1 MSMRLIQLI
10 NSENERR
17 IYQVDGDRLLL
28 IDLHTSVYG
37 LAQAALAAESTLA
50 ETITNFLTTE
60 ELAYDEIYEGRSA
73 WRILPPID
81 HPGEATRCLVSGTGL
96 THKGSAENR
105 QAMHAAGAAVT
116 DSMRMF
122 QWGLEGGRPAPGQIG
137 VSPEWFYK
145 GPGTI
150 LRAHSERL
158 EVPAYAEDGGEEG
171 EIAGVYLIDA
181 AGTPR
186 RLGMTVGNEFS
197 DHRFEKKNY
206 LYLAA
211 SKLRTCAIGPEL
223 VVDPDY
229 TSVAGQVTIERD
241 GQVFWAKQIQTGDV
255 AMSHSLENMEHH
267 HFKHDAHR
275 RPGDLHIHF
284 FGAAALSFGE
294 GIEVRDGD
302 IMQVSFTGFGRPL
315 RNPVNI
321 DRSAE
326 AQVRALPL

>member
-1 MSMRLIQLI
+1 MRLIQLI
-10 NSENERR
+10 NSDGERRVCLVEEARLRLIGEHSSVYALAQGALENEA
-17 IYQVDGDRLLL
+17 
-28 IDLHTSVYG
+28 T
-37 LAQAALAAESTLA
+37 LAATV
-50 ETITNFLTTE
+50 NRYLTSE
-60 ELAYDEIYEGRSA
+60 ELDYDEIYQGRSS

-81 HPGEATRCLVSGTGL
+81 HPDEPARCMVSGTGL
-96 THKGSAENR
+96 THKGSAANR
-105 QAMHAAGAAVT
+105 QAMHAADAAPT

-122 QWGLEGGRPAPGQIG
+122 QWGLEGGRPAPGQVG

-150 LRAHSERL
+150 LRAHGEPL

-171 EIAGVYLIDA
+171 ELAGVYLIDA
-181 AGTPR
+181 AGAPR
-186 RLGMTVGNEFS
+186 RLGMTIGNEFS

-229 TSVAGQVTIERD
+229 SSVPGEVSIERD
-241 GQVFWAKQIQTGDV
+241 GVTMWSKAILTGDA
-255 AMSHSLENMEHH
+255 AMSHSLANMEHH

-284 FGAAALSFGE
+284 FGAAALSFGDGVE
-294 GIEVRDGD
+294 LNDGD
-302 IMQVSFTGFGRPL
+302 VMQVSFAGFGRPL
-315 RNPVNI
+315 RNPVRI
-321 DRSAE
+321 SRSE
-326 AQVRALPL
+326 ETLVGVSAL

>member
-1 MSMRLIQLI
+1 MRLIQMT
-10 NSENERR
+10 NS
-17 IYQVDGDRLLL
+17 QGDRRVCLVEDDRLRL
-28 IDLHTSVYG
+28 IGGQASVYA
-37 LAQAALAAESTLA
+37 LAQTALAAGMTLPA
-50 ETITNFLTTE
+50 TVNRYLTSD

-81 HPGEATRCLVSGTGL
+81 HPDEPARCLISGTGL
-96 THKGSAENR
+96 THKGSADDR
-105 QAMHAAGAAVT
+105 QAMHAAGAAPT

-122 QWGLEGGRPAPGQIG
+122 QWGLEGGRPAPGHVG

-150 LRAHSERL
+150 LRAHGEQL
-158 EVPAYAEDGGEEG
+158 EVPSYAEDGGEEG
-171 EIAGVYLIDA
+171 ELAGVYLIDA
-181 AGTPR
+181 AGVPR

-229 TSVAGQVTIERD
+229 ASVPGEVAIERH
-241 GQVFWAKQIQTGDV
+241 GETIWSKPILTGDA

-275 RPGDLHIHF
+275 RPGDIHLHF
-284 FGAAALSFGE
+284 FGAAVLSFGD
-294 GIEVRDGD
+294 GIELSDGD
-302 IMQVSFTGFGRPL
+302 VMRVSFTGFGRPL
-315 RNPVNI
+315 RNPVRI
-321 DRSAE
+321 ARSGETLVMAY
-326 AQVRALPL
+326 PL